1 MSSALSTKPTPTSTT
16 QITWQAGVGAL
27 RAIGRAWPV
36 TLLATVLPAALCS
49 FVELQLL
56 ARFAGPPPHDQSD
69 LISVVLSWSGY
80 ALLESILL
88 GPLVAATAVFLA
100 RAAWRGEAVQASAAI
115 NYAIARYGRL
125 FAPHLAAQVSIQVGM
140 IIFVPGLLFYTM
152 YALVPAVACNEADVW
167 ALDRSK
173 ALSVGR
179 RKALFLLWLPLAPIA
194 LVGPFLD
201 LSIIEKGA
209 FYFFL
214 DRALTYLLMYWLA
227 VGAALIYYGRT
238 RHPNPAQPA

>member
-1 MSSALSTKPTPTSTT
+1 MSSALSTQPTPTTT
-16 QITWQAGVGAL
+16 SQVAWRAGVGAID
-27 RAIGRAWPV
+27 AIGRGWPV
-36 TLLATVLPAALCS
+36 ALLATALPAALCS
-49 FVELQLL
+49 FIELQLL

-69 LISVVLSWSGY
+69 LIAVVFSWSGY

-100 RAAWRGEAVQASAAI
+100 RAAWRGEQVETTAAV

-125 FAPHLAAQVSIQVGM
+125 FAPNLAAQVSIQLGM
-140 IIFVPGLLFYTM
+140 VIFVPGLLFYTM
-152 YALVPAVACNEADVW
+152 YALVPAVACNEDDVW

-173 ALSVGR
+173 ALTVGR

-194 LVGPFLD
+194 LIGPFVD
-201 LSIIEKGA
+201 LSIIESGA
-209 FYFFL
+209 FFFFL

-238 RHPNPAQPA
+238 HRPKPTPPA